1 MITFSYPSQPTQL
14 EDTGLDRNFLF
25 NLIAK
30 IMSELGT
37 ITPGELANEIKLARS
52 VTSKMIDEMVALELM
67 ESRGLASTDIKSEIR
82 YTLSAKGRQRAAEAM
97 LMSQYIGP
105 APVTLKDFEIQVKEQ
120 GISHEAIHKDDLSE
134 SLSHLVLPPGIMSQI
149 GPAANSARSV
159 LLYGEPGN
167 GKTSI
172 AEALCSAFKATIYI
186 PYALIVGNQIIQFFD
201 ETLHQR
207 VDAADDGS
215 DKGTTLDP
223 RWVPCRRPVVI
234 TGGELTLDVLDLS
247 FDPQTRFYEAPMHLK
262 ALGGIFVI
270 DDFGR
275 QRTTTREILNR
286 WIIPLEQ
293 GHDILTL
300 HTGKKFT
307 IPFDQLVIFSTNLV
321 PHDIA
326 DEAALRRLY
335 FKIFVPSPS
344 KIEYLKI
351 FKDVCSQHGIEFH
364 LDVVNTFF
372 EEKYV
377 AQNAAPSGAHPN
389 FLLMHIISACAY
401 EEWEP
406 VISKKLL
413 DLAWKNVATGTA
425 KSTRRT

>member
-1 MITFSYPSQPTQL
+1 MIDFSYPSQPTRL

-30 IMSELGT
+30 VMSELGT
-37 ITPGELANEIKLARS
+37 MTPGQIANEVRLARPIIHS
-52 VTSKMIDEMVALELM
+52 LIDEMVRLELV
-67 ESRGLASTDIKSEIR
+67 ESQGLASRDIKSEIR
-82 YTLSAKGRQRAAEAM
+82 YTLSTKGRQKAAEAM
-97 LMSQYIGP
+97 LLSQYSGP
-105 APVTLKDFEIQVKEQ
+105 APVTLAEFEKQVKEQ
-120 GISHEAIHKDDLSE
+120 GISHEAVHKDDLSE
-134 SLSHLVLPPGIMSQI
+134 CLSHLVLPPGIMSQI
-149 GPAANSARSV
+149 GPAANSARSI

-172 AEALCSAFKATIYI
+172 AEALCDAFKATIYI
-186 PYALIVGNQIIQFFD
+186 PYAVIVGNQIIQFYD
-201 ETLHQR
+201 ETLHEV
-207 VDAADDGS
+207 VDNPDNGS
-215 DKGTTLDP
+215 GVKLDP
-223 RWVPCRRPVVI
+223 RWIACRRPVVVS
-234 TGGELTLDVLDLS
+234 GGELTLDVLDLS
-247 FDPQTRFYEAPMHLK
+247 FDPQARFYEAPMHLK

-286 WIIPLEQ
+286 WIIPLEK

-307 IPFDQLVIFSTNLV
+307 VPFDQLVIFSTNLD
-321 PHDIA
+321 PHEIA

-344 KIEYLKI
+344 LNDYLKI
-351 FKDVCSQHGIEFH
+351 FQDVCVVHGIEYH
-364 LDVVNTFF
+364 EDIVKSFF

-377 AQNAAPSGAHPN
+377 QQKVAPSGAHPN
-389 FLLMHIISACAY
+389 FLLTHILSACSY

-406 VISKKLL
+406 VISEKLL
-413 DLAWKNVATGTA
+413 NLAWKNVATNA
-425 KSTRRT
+425 SRLTRGD